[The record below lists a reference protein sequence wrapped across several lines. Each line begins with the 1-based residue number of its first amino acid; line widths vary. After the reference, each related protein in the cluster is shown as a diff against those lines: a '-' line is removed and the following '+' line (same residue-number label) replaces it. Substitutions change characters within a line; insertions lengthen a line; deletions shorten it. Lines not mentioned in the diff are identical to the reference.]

1 MTIDDHPIDAS
12 ALLGA
17 AAPPVLAGR
26 TARGSTSET
35 ARRIRAPI
43 LEFVHRDEGADVL
56 VITNMWPDDE
66 RPVYGIFVQRQV
78 ESLRARGLRCDVLYL
93 RGYTSG
99 LAYPRAALQLLTASI
114 AWRRRYR
121 LVHVH
126 AGETAL
132 AARFFLGVPMLVS
145 YGGDDVLGDQRDDG
159 RISRMSRIRAA
170 AIRAHGR
177 LFAATITKSTEM
189 QDRLPPFVRRKNSVL
204 PNGVDPEVFKPT
216 ERSEA
221 RALLSWDGN
230 ARVAL
235 FAATKPD
242 RKRRGLAE
250 AACAHA
256 SRRLGPVR
264 LHVASQTPPRLMPVL
279 MSACDCLVHTASL
292 EGSSN
297 VVKEALMCNLPV
309 VATPAGDVGDL
320 LKGVT
325 PSYLCRPVAAEI
337 GEAIVD
343 CLRQGVRS
351 DGRVKAMATL
361 SADVVASRLFEI
373 YRRFGV
379 RVAHSDDVGART

>member
-1 MTIDDHPIDAS
+1 MTTDEHPIHAS
-12 ALLGA
+12 ALLGPA
-17 AAPPVLAGR
+17 ARPKLTGQ
-26 TARGSTSET
+26 TALGSTSERS
-35 ARRIRAPI
+35 RRSRASI
-43 LEFVHRDEGADVL
+43 LEFVHKDEGADVL
-56 VITNMWPDDE
+56 VITNMWPDAE

-93 RGYTSG
+93 RGYASP
-99 LAYPRAALQLLTASI
+99 LAYPRAALQFLTAST

-126 AGETAL
+126 AGETGL

-145 YGGDDVLGDQRDDG
+145 YWGDDVLGDQRDDG
-159 RISRMSRIRAA
+159 HISRTSRIRAA
-170 AIRAHGR
+170 VIRAHAG
-177 LFAATITKSTEM
+177 LFAATITQSTEM
-189 QDRLPPFVRRKNSVL
+189 HDRLPPFVRRKNSVL
-204 PNGVDPEVFKPT
+204 PAGVDPEVFKPI

-221 RALLSWDGN
+221 RALVGWDAN
-230 ARVAL
+230 ERVAL
-235 FAATKPD
+235 FAAMKPD

-279 MSACDCLVHTASL
+279 MNACDCLVHTASL
-292 EGSSN
+292 EGSPN

-309 VATPAGDVGDL
+309 VATPAGDVEDL

-325 PSYLCRPVAAEI
+325 PSYVCRPVTAEI

-343 CLRQGVRS
+343 CLMQGIRS
-351 DGRVKAMATL
+351 DGRAKATATL
-361 SADVVASRLFEI
+361 SADVGASQLFEI

-379 RVAHSDDVGART
+379 RVAHTDGFGGTT